1 MPWQFIR
8 TPLQI
13 QRERETQLSQSLQ
26 QQLSCPQLCP
36 EHFALWV
43 SISSVCEN
51 KTIVVVGST
60 NHVLVEGRHI
70 VESCLLLL
78 DRVLRSSINMRLPCR
93 VCRMC
98 ITRRYNYTGISLIA
112 IIVCLSYLYR
122 FFIGSN
128 FNSISLSYLLEDRD
142 GKSYDNNLCCVL
154 TTEYVLIY
162 KKRFPLM
169 NFYYLHKGAF
179 TYV

>member
-1 MPWQFIR
+1 
-8 TPLQI
+8 
-13 QRERETQLSQSLQ
+13 
-26 QQLSCPQLCP
+26 
-36 EHFALWV
+36 
-43 SISSVCEN
+43 
-51 KTIVVVGST
+51 
-60 NHVLVEGRHI
+60 
-70 VESCLLLL
+70 
-78 DRVLRSSINMRLPCR
+78 MRLPCR

-162 KKRFPLM
+162 CTLAGTESLRGTCHAIGKQSI
-169 NFYYLHKGAF
+169 
-179 TYV
+179 